1 MVQAAPTPP
10 AETPTRKRNQTVA
23 RTVLSFAGLVLVVLL
38 LVAGVG
44 IAVLRKVATDE
55 SIQQARE
62 LGALSA
68 RIVQPRIDDGLV
80 TGDAEASVKVA
91 SIVNDAVLH
100 DPIVAVKIYETDGT
114 VVYSSDLKVLGQRF
128 PNVARIVSGLA
139 PGEIHIEQVDPS
151 LEENRDVQGGGSLL
165 ASFVPIQTPD
175 GTTLVLETYE
185 RSASV
190 ANSRQ
195 QLLSAFAPVLL
206 VALIA
211 MALLLVPLAW
221 VLARRVERASQQREA
236 ALKRAISVSDTE
248 RRRIA
253 GDIHDGPVQ
262 EMAGLALGL
271 SAKAKLTRGVS
282 ERAALEEAAAAVRG
296 SIRTLRSAIVG
307 VYPPNVEAAGLGPA
321 LADLAARLQSEGLT
335 VEMEVADPKGYG
347 PQVDELLFRACREG
361 LRNVEEHAGATHVAV
376 RIHRDG
382 GRAVLEVQDNG
393 RGIPDAET
401 GRRRYDGHVGVQ
413 ILREIVQDGGGTMS
427 VRPSPDRGTILRAE
441 VPIP

>member
-1 MVQAAPTPP
+1 MRDQP
-10 AETPTRKRNQTVA
+10 VA
-23 RTVLSFAGLVLVVLL
+23 RTVLSFAVLVLVVLF

-55 SIQQARE
+55 SIQQARQ
-62 LGALSA
+62 LGGLSA

-80 TGDAEASVKVA
+80 SGDAASTVKVA

-100 DPIVAVKIYETDGT
+100 DPIVAVKIYELDGT
-114 VVYSSDLKVLGQRF
+114 VVYSNDLAVLGKQF
-128 PNVARIVSGLA
+128 PSVANLVSGLA
-139 PGEIHIEQVDPS
+139 PGQILISQVDPS
-151 LEENRDVQGGGSLL
+151 LAENRDVEGGGSLL
-165 ASFVPIQTPD
+165 ASFVPVQTPD

-185 RSASV
+185 RFSSV
-190 ANSRQ
+190 ADSRQ

-221 VLARRVERASQQREA
+221 VLARRVQRASQQREA
-236 ALKRAISVSDTE
+236 ALRHAMYVSEQE

-262 EMAGLALGL
+262 ELAGLSLGL
-271 SAKAKLTRGVS
+271 SAKAKLIRGVS

-307 VYPPNVEAAGLGPA
+307 VYPPNLQTAGLGPA
-321 LADLAARLQSEGLT
+321 LADLTARLQSEGLT
-335 VEMEVADPKGYG
+335 VEMEVADPTGYG
-347 PQVDELLFRACREG
+347 PQVDELLYRACREG

-376 RIHRDG
+376 RVHRDG
-382 GRAVLEVQDNG
+382 GRAVLEVQDDG
-393 RGIPDAET
+393 SGIPDPKI
-401 GRRRYDGHVGVQ
+401 GRDRYGGHVGVQ
-413 ILREIVQDGGGTMS
+413 ILREIVRDGGGTLS
-427 VRPSPDRGTILRAE
+427 VQPSPERGTILRAE